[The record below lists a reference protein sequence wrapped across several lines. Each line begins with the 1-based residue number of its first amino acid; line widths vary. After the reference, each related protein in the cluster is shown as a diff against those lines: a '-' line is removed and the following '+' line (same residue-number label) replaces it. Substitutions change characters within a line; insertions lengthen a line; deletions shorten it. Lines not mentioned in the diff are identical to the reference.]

1 MRWPPGDSGF
11 AANVAITVLAT
22 LAIGSVAY
30 AGMVRALHPIA
41 VAFPAASPSPT
52 HRPSI
57 SPLPA
62 TPAPNPIPAPP
73 PSSSLLALV
82 DLDIT
87 DFSTGWLLLS
97 NCTSVTSGSCEYSVA
112 GTLDGGATWTAPVQV
127 GPAFDR
133 SDGGGP
139 RTVRFVNHHDG
150 FVYGSS
156 GAYVTHDGG
165 ATWSGAGLPGK
176 FIGGMAAAG
185 QTPWAAGS
193 PCANGLPCQ
202 PQVRRTTDGR
212 RARQAPH
219 TPPPGFY
226 SEQVMPFPPRA

>member
-1 MRWPPGDSGF
+1 
-11 AANVAITVLAT
+11 
-22 LAIGSVAY
+22 
-30 AGMVRALHPIA
+30 MVGALRRMA
-41 VAFPAASPSPT
+41 VAFPAAAPSPP

-112 GTLDGGATWTAPVQV
+112 GTLDGGATWTAPVHV
-127 GPAFDR
+127 GPAFHR
-133 SDGGGP
+133 SDARRP
-139 RTVRFVNHHDG
+139 RTTRLFNHHDAI
-150 FVYGSS
+150 VYGSS

-176 FIGGMAAAG
+176 FS
-185 QTPWAAGS
+185 Q
-193 PCANGLPCQ
+193 
-202 PQVRRTTDGR
+202 
-212 RARQAPH
+212 
-219 TPPPGFY
+219 
-226 SEQVMPFPPRA
+226 

>member
-41 VAFPAASPSPT
+41 VAFPATSPSPT

-62 TPAPNPIPAPP
+62 APAPNPIPAPP
-73 PSSSLLALV
+73 ASSPLLALH
-82 DLDIT
+82 DLDII

-97 NCTSVTSGSCEYSVA
+97 NCTSVTSGSCEDSVA

-139 RTVRFVNHHDG
+139 RTVRLVNHHDCCRS
-150 FVYGSS
+150 GSS
-156 GAYVTHDGG
+156 AAYVTHYGC
-165 ATWSGAGLPGK
+165 
-176 FIGGMAAAG
+176 AA
-185 QTPWAAGS
+185 QS
-193 PCANGLPCQ
+193 
-202 PQVRRTTDGR
+202 
-212 RARQAPH
+212 
-219 TPPPGFY
+219 
-226 SEQVMPFPPRA
+226 S

>member
-52 HRPSI
+52 HLPSI

-97 NCTSVTSGSCEYSVA
+97 TCTSVTSGSCEYSVA
-112 GTLDGGATWTAPVQV
+112 GTLDGGATWTAPGQV

-139 RTVRFVNHHDG
+139 TTVRFVNHHDG

-176 FIGGMAAAG
+176 FIGGLAAG
-185 QTPWAAGS
+185 GQTAWAGS
-193 PCANGLPCQ
+193 SPRGTGVGCPLEI
-202 PQVRRTTDGR
+202 RRSTDGGASWR
-212 RARQAPH
+212 GAP
-219 TPPPGFY
+219 TE
-226 SEQVMPFPPRA
+226 S